1 MVAAARGKDVPPT
14 VSLDRPPT
22 GGGSPALAR
31 APSDHVMQLGEER
44 TARTRRRVR
53 TRRVAGASAEH
64 TARAVWQPGMSVEAL
79 QLAAGISRGS
89 AQKYHAKLRA
99 EDDVTRGELAQ

>member
-1 MVAAARGKDVPPT
+1 VV
-14 VSLDRPPT
+14 
-22 GGGSPALAR
+22 
-31 APSDHVMQLGEER
+31 QLGEER
-44 TARTRRRVR
+44 TARTRLRVR
-53 TRRVAGASAEH
+53 TRRVAGASASVEH